1 MAEMFG
7 VDIAGRVRN
16 LKLSKNESL
25 FPLFEAVVNSIQ
37 AIEDRKQEDAEAPD
51 GEIMIEVFRDLTL
64 PVEDMQDAAISS
76 FVIHDNGIGF
86 TGDNFKSFLQS
97 DSTYKEARGGKGVG
111 RFCWLKV
118 FTNASIISNY
128 MEGDEGYCRSFDFNL
143 TTTSLADDVSDL
155 EGNVGTVVK
164 LSDVRQEFK
173 GAIPCNTNE
182 IAAAIMHHCAV
193 YLLLDECPI
202 ILLKDDGLIINLN
215 DEFSKAFKNA
225 GECQE
230 FLIKGHSFTLT
241 NMRMSIDDVGTIKL
255 DKKNRVML
263 CADKRCVEEFD
274 LDNHLKGLG
283 AILKT
288 KYDFYYLGILTGE
301 YLDETVDA
309 ERQSFSFENEGSLF
323 EDDGITKKEIIDV
336 LEDYVDDYLR
346 EYIDAANEERAKS
359 VDDYVA
365 NEAPQYKPLLEHI
378 PQLYEKVKYGADS
391 ESVEDVL
398 HDAKRNLEK
407 EMKKKTD
414 ELLSMTDNEV
424 LSSDEYVQEFKD
436 QIKLVNDINKSTLA
450 EYVARRKAVLNIFE
464 KSLQYLRT
472 GKYENESYLHEL
484 IFPMQATDRDVTY
497 ETHNL
502 WLIDE
507 RLTYSTYLASDLSL
521 GKAAGKKRPD
531 ILSLQ
536 DPQDPVLI
544 ADEENSGREFNAVS
558 IFELKKPM
566 RDDYTDEKNPIN
578 QLLTYVEKL
587 QEGNAIDSKGRP
599 INIGDHTRIYLYA
612 VCDITKSL
620 EKFLKKY
627 DFTKM
632 PDGLGWYRHYNN
644 YNAYIEILPFDKV
657 LNDAKARNRVFFE
670 KLGIL

>member
-16 LKLSKNESL
+16 LKLSKSESL

-37 AIEDRKQEDAEAPD
+37 AIEDRKQEDDKAPQ
-51 GEIMIEVFRDLTL
+51 GEIVIEVIRGLTL
-64 PVEDMQDAAISS
+64 LEEGMQDAPISS

-86 TGDNFKSFLQS
+86 TEENFKSFLQS
-97 DSTYKEARGGKGVG
+97 DSTYKESRGGKGVG

-118 FTNASIISNY
+118 FSNASVVSNY
-128 MEGDEGYCRSFDFNL
+128 MEGSEGYCRSFDFNL
-143 TTTSLADDVSDL
+143 STTSLDDTVSGL
-155 EGNVGTVVK
+155 EGDVGTIVK
-164 LSDVRQEFK
+164 LSGMRQEFK
-173 GAIPCNTNE
+173 DAIPSSLNE

-193 YLLLDECPI
+193 YLLLDECPT
-202 ILLKDDGLIINLN
+202 ILLKDDSRTINLN
-215 DEFSKAFKNA
+215 DEFLKAFKNA
-225 GECQE
+225 GERQE
-230 FLIKGHSFTLT
+230 FSIKEQSFTLI
-241 NMRMSIDDVGTIKL
+241 NMRMSIDDIGSIKL
-255 DKKNRVML
+255 DKKNRVMF
-263 CADKRCVEEFD
+263 CADKRCVEEFE
-274 LDNHLKGLG
+274 LDTHLKGLG
-283 AILKT
+283 AILKS
-288 KYDFYYLGILTGE
+288 KYEFYYLGILTGE
-301 YLDETVDA
+301 YLDEIVDA
-309 ERQSFSFENEGSLF
+309 DRQSFSFENEGSLF
-323 EDDGITKKEIIDV
+323 ENEGVTKKEIIKA
-336 LEDYVDDYLR
+336 LEEHIDKYLHKFI
-346 EYIDAANEERAKS
+346 EEANEERAKS
-359 VDDYVA
+359 VDDYVMS
-365 NEAPQYKPLLEHI
+365 EAPQYKPLLEHI
-378 PQLYEKVKYGADS
+378 PNLYDKVKYGANS

-414 ELLSMTDNEV
+414 ELLNMTDNEV
-424 LSSDEYVQEFKD
+424 LSSEEYIQEFKN

-450 EYVARRKAVLNIFE
+450 EYVARRKAVLRIFE
-464 KSLQYLRT
+464 HSLQYLRT
-472 GKYENESYLHEL
+472 GKYEKESYLHEL
-484 IFPMQATDRDVTY
+484 IFPMHATNSDVSY
-497 ETHNL
+497 ESHNL

-521 GKAAGKKRPD
+521 GQAAGKKRPD
-531 ILSLQ
+531 ILSLK
-536 DPQDPVLI
+536 DPVLI
-544 ADEENSGREFNAVS
+544 SDEENSGREFNAVS

-599 INIGDHTRIYLYA
+599 IKIGDHTRVYLYA
-612 VCDITKSL
+612 VCDITRSL

-627 DFTKM
+627 DFNKM

-644 YNAYIEILPFDKV
+644 YNAYLEILPFDKV